1 LKGDTPT
8 VLESLPL
15 LRETLLR
22 PRATKLLSGGE
33 EYCSSEAVIDS
44 GALTVLGLAVIDSNA
59 LAVLGLAVI
68 KLGVLGLAVND
79 ALGCAGNKFLG
90 V

>member
-1 LKGDTPT
+1 MPIWGIIDSWFATEGTGVTLFLKGDTPT
-8 VLESLPL
+8 LLESFPL

-33 EYCSSEAVIDS
+33 EYCSGSDIL
-44 GALTVLGLAVIDSNA
+44 GVLGLAVIDSGI
-59 LAVLGLAVI
+59 LAF
-68 KLGVLGLAVND
+68 
-79 ALGCAGNKFLG
+79 AGNEFLG